1 MVRKSTYTNFLKI
14 GVGAFLSKYSA
25 FTFIFRF
32 YFEKSINYGIIQYE
46 RFENIGKLFNRGDY
60 MERLQKVIA
69 HAGFASRRRA
79 EEMILE
85 GKVKVNGKVVK
96 ELGVKVSP
104 SDRVE
109 VEGIPVEKEEPVY
122 FLFYKPRGVISSV
135 NDEKGRKAVTDYF
148 TEIKQ
153 RIYPVGRLDYDTS
166 GVLLLTNDGEFAN
179 LLMHPRNRIEK
190 EYIAKIKGIPTR
202 ENLKNLERGIHL
214 EDGKTAPARVKL
226 ISADNKKGTAIVQL
240 TIHEGR
246 NRQVRRMF
254 EAIGHP
260 VLKLRREKYAF
271 LTLHGLKSGDARELT
286 AHEIKQLRVLAENS

>member
-1 MVRKSTYTNFLKI
+1 
-14 GVGAFLSKYSA
+14 
-25 FTFIFRF
+25 
-32 YFEKSINYGIIQYE
+32 
-46 RFENIGKLFNRGDY
+46 

-69 HAGFASRRRA
+69 HAGFASRRKA

-96 ELGVKVSP
+96 ELGIKVSS

-109 VEGIPVEKEEPVY
+109 VEGVPVEKEEPVY

-148 TEIKQ
+148 SEIKQ

-166 GVLLLTNDGEFAN
+166 GVLLLTNDGECAN
-179 LLMHPRNRIEK
+179 LLMHPRNGIEK

-202 ENLKNLERGIHL
+202 ENLKSLERGIHL

-286 AHEIKQLRVLAENS
+286 AHEVKQLRVLGENI

>member
-1 MVRKSTYTNFLKI
+1 LKI
-14 GVGAFLSKYSA
+14 GVGAFLSKCST
-25 FTFIFRF
+25 FTFIFLF

-69 HAGFASRRRA
+69 HAGFASRRKA

-148 TEIKQ
+148 SEIKQ

-179 LLMHPRNRIEK
+179 LLMHPRNGIEK

-202 ENLKNLERGIHL
+202 ENLKSLERGIHL